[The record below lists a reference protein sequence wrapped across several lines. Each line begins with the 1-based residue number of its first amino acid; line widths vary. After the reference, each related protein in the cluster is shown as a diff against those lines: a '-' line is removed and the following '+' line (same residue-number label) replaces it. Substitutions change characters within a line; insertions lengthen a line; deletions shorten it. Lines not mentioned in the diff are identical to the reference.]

1 MAILKQHYPKV
12 SLHAAVMLYTQQSV
26 LIQLGM
32 FIRVVTVA
40 KVNLA
45 KEFTAAVLL
54 DVNTHIIL

>member
-32 FIRVVTVA
+32 FIRVVTVMKA
-40 KVNLA
+40 SMNDKSHPCS
-45 KEFTAAVLL
+45 KVLL
-54 DVNTHIIL
+54 SNVGD